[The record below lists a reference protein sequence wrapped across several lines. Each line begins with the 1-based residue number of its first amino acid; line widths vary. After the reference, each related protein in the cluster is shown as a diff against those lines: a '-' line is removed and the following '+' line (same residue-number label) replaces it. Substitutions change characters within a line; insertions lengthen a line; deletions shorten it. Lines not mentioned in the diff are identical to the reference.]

1 MTITFIIIS
10 TILRL
15 ILLLPMQLV
24 VYNVY
29 IVLILIKII
38 IPLIS
43 ADNGQKSE
51 NEKKDDSWIEIDDDL
66 FSLIKVSVDSS

>member
-43 ADNGQKSE
+43 TDNGQKSE